1 MFSIEN
7 EINFICLHFYQ
18 SVQNKGSNQVD
29 GKEKSK
35 KLSPRST
42 VVRRGSDDEKS
53 IEDSEGCRYLHI
65 SGYLFSTFSLD
76 PLTCLFTFLSQWPLP
91 LTTPTSPYYFEDIP
105 TIRYVCTVHRYFYAY
120 ITCAHLWIAG
130 LNRLVTMVTKVY
142 TVSSVARVFYLV
154 VSCHSDFPPTCV
166 YICLTWL
173 SLQGPF
179 QESGYI
185 LIPNHE

>member
-65 SGYLFSTFSLD
+65 IGYLFSTFPLD
-76 PLTCLFTFLSQWPLP
+76 PLTCLFTFPSQWPLP
-91 LTTPTSPYYFEDIP
+91 RTTPTSP
-105 TIRYVCTVHRYFYAY
+105 
-120 ITCAHLWIAG
+120 
-130 LNRLVTMVTKVY
+130 
-142 TVSSVARVFYLV
+142 FYL
-154 VSCHSDFPPTCV
+154 
-166 YICLTWL
+166 
-173 SLQGPF
+173 
-179 QESGYI
+179 
-185 LIPNHE
+185 